1 MLPATARSIRL
12 LALAILL
19 GAGAAP
25 AQPRRGRPAFAG
37 FDGYATATMRTWQ
50 VPGMAVAV
58 VRGDS
63 IVLAKGLGVRTLG
76 TADSVGVRTLFAIGS
91 ATKAMTGAALAMLA
105 DDGLIRFD
113 RRVTDY
119 LPGFQLA
126 DPWVTREFTVADLL
140 LHRSGVTR
148 GDALFYGTTRSRS
161 ELVAALRDLPM
172 TTSFRSR
179 FEYHNL
185 MYIAAGEVIAA
196 VTGGSYDDFI
206 RRRILDPL
214 GMRDATLSVRDLV
227 GRPDVATPHA
237 VVGGAVRPVPWR
249 NIDAAAASGGLN
261 ANVIDM
267 AAWLRFWINRGQ
279 VDGRRLLS
287 EAMVA
292 EASGPRVL
300 VDDPT
305 FVARLMAEEYLGY
318 GYGWFVTTHRG
329 RRWVTHGGH
338 IDGMAALVSF
348 LPAERL
354 GVVILTNMNQV
365 DIGVPL
371 TRYLFDL
378 ALGLPPRDYSAE
390 YRAAELAFE
399 AQARPS
405 AGPSRATGTRPSL
418 PNEAY
423 VGTYRNPIFGAI
435 VIGSGPTGGL
445 TVQLDRGPTIRGPLE
460 HWHFDTFVARLD
472 DVIFGTQP
480 ITFQIGADGRPRSL
494 KFSLVGDG
502 EWIKQ

>member
-1 MLPATARSIRL
+1 MAPSASRSPL
-12 LALAILL
+12 VLGLVFLF
-19 GAGAAP
+19 GAGAAL
-25 AQPRRGRPAFAG
+25 AQPRGRGRPALAG
-37 FDGYATATMRTWQ
+37 FDRYAAATMRTWQ

-63 IVLAKGLGVRTLG
+63 IVLAKGFGVRTLG
-76 TADSVGVRTLFAIGS
+76 HADSVSVRTLFAIGS

-113 RRVTDY
+113 RPVTDY

-161 ELVAALRDLPM
+161 DLVAALRGLPR
-172 TTSFRSR
+172 TTGFRTR

-196 VTGGSYDDFI
+196 VTGGSYDDFV

-214 GMRDATLSVRDLV
+214 GMREATLSVRDLV
-227 GRPDVATPHA
+227 GRGDVATPHA
-237 VVGGAVRPVPWR
+237 MIGGAVRPVPWR

-261 ANVIDM
+261 ANVIEM
-267 AAWLRFWINRGQ
+267 ASWLRLWINRGQ

-287 EAMVA
+287 EAMVT
-292 EASGPRVL
+292 EASSPRFL

-371 TRYLFDL
+371 TRFLFDA
-378 ALGLPPRDYSAE
+378 ALGLAPRDYAAE
-390 YRAAELAFE
+390 YRAAELAFD
-399 AQARPS
+399 AQSRRAPAARV
-405 AGPSRATGTRPSL
+405 AGTRPSL
-418 PNEAY
+418 PDDAY

-435 VIGSGPTGGL
+435 VIAGGPGGGL
-445 TVQLDRGPTIRGPLE
+445 TL
-460 HWHFDTFVARLD
+460 RL
-472 DVIFGTQP
+472 
-480 ITFQIGADGRPRSL
+480 
-494 KFSLVGDG
+494 
-502 EWIKQ
+502 